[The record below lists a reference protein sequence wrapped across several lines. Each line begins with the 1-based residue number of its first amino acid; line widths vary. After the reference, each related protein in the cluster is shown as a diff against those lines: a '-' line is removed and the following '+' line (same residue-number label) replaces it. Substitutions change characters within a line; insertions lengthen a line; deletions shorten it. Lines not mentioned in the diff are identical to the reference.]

1 MESDQPQIGFGNIGS
16 LRLNEISQAVREIE
30 HAENIVNS
38 QLRNA
43 LEVYDQ
49 IKSQGVNIQQSSLS
63 LVTTILENIE
73 GTVGYFYFLQL
84 FGEIEYPIDP
94 KTTRKPKE
102 LFDIFKKIEGFGM
115 PTLPWPR
122 ENEFW
127 LFDKETEQKL
137 CQPGTHDVSQ
147 TNFLGNFKFLPQV
160 DDVVIQ
166 NLLNPKFNERKNH
179 ILKIFL
185 NLSIAEVLEYEPTVE
200 MIDLRTKESVE
211 KTTGW
216 ILDSQKGKIEIR
228 NYIKDLFKSV
238 FEQTKEEVIRERIMP
253 TEDIIKDDSWKTII
267 QAANSFRKSLL
278 SLKNQFPDTISK
290 LKVEQENYLFQEIR
304 NFLNVNKLNELVIPS
319 RGDIENF
326 KGGKGLIKR
335 ISTTIGMP
343 KAKVNYTPWLVE
355 QLEKENSNK
364 TEVNS
369 IKEKKE
375 VIQSEGYLPK
385 KADFK

>member
-1 MESDQPQIGFGNIGS
+1 
-16 LRLNEISQAVREIE
+16 
-30 HAENIVNS
+30 
-38 QLRNA
+38 
-43 LEVYDQ
+43 
-49 IKSQGVNIQQSSLS
+49 
-63 LVTTILENIE
+63 
-73 GTVGYFYFLQL
+73 
-84 FGEIEYPIDP
+84 
-94 KTTRKPKE
+94 
-102 LFDIFKKIEGFGM
+102 
-115 PTLPWPR
+115 
-122 ENEFW
+122 
-127 LFDKETEQKL
+127 
-137 CQPGTHDVSQ
+137 
-147 TNFLGNFKFLPQV
+147 
-160 DDVVIQ
+160 
-166 NLLNPKFNERKNH
+166 
-179 ILKIFL
+179 
-185 NLSIAEVLEYEPTVE
+185 
-200 MIDLRTKESVE
+200 
-211 KTTGW
+211 
-216 ILDSQKGKIEIR
+216 
-228 NYIKDLFKSV
+228 
-238 FEQTKEEVIRERIMP
+238 MP

-319 RGDIENF
+319 RGDIESF

-385 KADFK
+385 NADFK